1 MRQLIKPRID
11 KELKFICTYC
21 NATCEDGC
29 WCYNH
34 NNDYCEDSW
43 RLYTNCNCHTCQPQI
58 YWYEWY
64 MKSAERLRVKK
75 LEYILDIDKIQ
86 RVGDFIPDELKKIKY
101 S

>member
-1 MRQLIKPRID
+1 MRQLTKTRID

-29 WCYNH
+29 WCYYH
-34 NNDYCEDSW
+34 SEEYCHLTWKS
-43 RLYTNCNCHTCQPQI
+43 YQTCNCHTCQPDI
-58 YWYEWY
+58 YWYISWL
-64 MKSAERLRVKK
+64 KSPERIRLKK

-86 RVGDFIPDELKKIKY
+86 RVGDFMPDELKKIKY